1 MTDPSKPSGDLFD
14 ELFTLGGNLTKLV
27 RAAWDS
33 PERKKR
39 QGELE
44 AALTDLTN
52 TLNRAGM
59 EFMVSPTGQRIY
71 SELQGVRERIRKGGL
86 EATAYEELL
95 SILQRLNAELARA
108 SEKMKGEGGGS
119 GEKP

>member
-1 MTDPSKPSGDLFD
+1 MSDPSNPSSDLFD
-14 ELFTLGGNLTKLV
+14 ELFALGSNLTKLA

-33 PERKKR
+33 PERRKL

-59 EFMVSPTGQRIY
+59 EFTVSPTGQRIY
-71 SELQGVRERIRKGGL
+71 AELQSVRERIRKGGL
-86 EATAYEELL
+86 EAAAYEETLA
-95 SILQRLNAELARA
+95 ILQRLNTELTRA
-108 SEKMKGEGGGS
+108 AEKMKPADTDHPAE
-119 GEKP
+119 